1 MIYKN
6 KDIETN
12 INERGINLGNVDVT
26 LYTMDKATAS
36 IRIYLKKEV
45 KYDNETTL
53 EPVDLYTSKM
63 TPRLDIVA
71 EDGSIF
77 QYEKIDII
85 NPEIGLIS
93 YPVSNRVLRHIGQM
107 NVYVYLENQDT
118 KESVEVCSFYFDV
131 KNDGVTGAIG
141 KEIDVPTL
149 ETYVANVMSKNA
161 MGLLSDDYRKRL
173 ETEIKK
179 YIIDNN
185 KAFNLK
191 FEDLTRSEKDEL
203 MKNLTNQGLTDFR
216 IEDNSIS
223 NEKLVD
229 GTISPN
235 KTTFFDIKKSTN
247 LLNANRI
254 TFGKNIDSNGNIVS
268 DENRWISE
276 YIPMDSNEYI
286 SYTNGTHGLA
296 LYDENMN
303 FISRV
308 GIGNS
313 PYSAPNVSN
322 LKYIRIISSNDSSEL
337 MFNKGKILM
346 PYEKP
351 FGDVANLK
359 PEYISNVTPEKTTFI
374 SKVASNNLVN
384 PHTIQFDKNV
394 DSNGDIVDKP
404 NYWMSDFIPLKVNEQ
419 INYTKGVNAMAMFDE
434 NKKFIS
440 RVGVA
445 GTSYSNKY
453 AKNLNYIRFLSNTP
467 VGQMMINKGD
477 ALLPH
482 EEYQD
487 DKVLNSDIKIGLDNL
502 LNYKKSKNIFNK
514 NTVTFNKT
522 LDNNGAMT
530 DDADWLVSNK
540 IKAENKPVSFS
551 TENSVKWAVFDKND
565 VLLARSGKNANETTT
580 LNLDSIANADYFI
593 ISIVKTAKDNFM
605 MNYGTLVLP
614 YEDFG
619 YTLVSSEKYPIKI
632 SSDIVPK
639 TAGGTNNSPSNGQA
653 TVNNLVDSKQIYK
666 EDITSYTNGS
676 SNELYNTTNKSQI
689 DYIEIGAN
697 DLNLELEIAYVDDN
711 DNYQIASIVNPQDS
725 SKMPLSI
732 ENIISYGYP
741 NTDFLDYN
749 PAKKQY
755 KVAIKNLNFSNGFK
769 VTVKNNSELTINSSI
784 KIVGRYYV

>member
-1 MIYKN
+1 MADIYKT
-6 KDIETN
+6 KEIETN
-12 INERGINLGNVDVT
+12 INERGVNLGNVDVT
-26 LYTMDKATAS
+26 LYTMDKDTAAFK
-36 IRIYLKKEV
+36 IYLKREV
-45 KYDNETTL
+45 NYGNEKVYDSVN
-53 EPVDLYTSKM
+53 LYTADM
-63 TPRLDIVA
+63 TPRIDIVA
-71 EDGSIF
+71 ADGSVF
-77 QYEKIDII
+77 SNEPIDIVI
-85 NPEIGLIS
+85 PESGVIQYI
-93 YPVSNRVLRHIGQM
+93 VSDYVIRHAGKM
-107 NVYVYLENQDT
+107 DVYIYLEN
-118 KESVEVCSFYFDV
+118 KSESVQVANFYFYIEE
-131 KNDGVTGAIG
+131 DGVARRLG
-141 KEIDVPTL
+141 KEITGDLL
-149 ETYVANVMSKNA
+149 EDIVKNVMSGQL
-161 MGLLSDDYRKRL
+161 MELLSEDFREQLDR
-173 ETEIKK
+173 EIKEFLK
-179 YIIDNN
+179 INN
-185 KAFNLK
+185 KDFNLK
-191 FEDLTRSEKDEL
+191 FEDLTRDEKDEL
-203 MKNLTNQGLTDFR
+203 MKNLTNQGLADFR

-223 NEKLVD
+223 NNKIMDSTIKPEK
-229 GTISPN
+229 TS
-235 KTTFFDIKKSTN
+235 FFDVKKSSN
-247 LLNANRI
+247 LLDINKI
-254 TFGKNIDSNGNIVS
+254 TYNKNIDSAGNII
-268 DENRWISE
+268 DDNTRFISE

-322 LKYIRIISSNDSSEL
+322 LKYIRIISSNDSSKL

-639 TAGGTNNSPSNGQA
+639 TAGGTNNLQRRYH
-653 TVNNLVDSKQIYK
+653 I
-666 EDITSYTNGS
+666 
-676 SNELYNTTNKSQI
+676 LY
-689 DYIEIGAN
+689 
-697 DLNLELEIAYVDDN
+697 
-711 DNYQIASIVNPQDS
+711 
-725 SKMPLSI
+725 
-732 ENIISYGYP
+732 
-741 NTDFLDYN
+741 
-749 PAKKQY
+749 
-755 KVAIKNLNFSNGFK
+755 
-769 VTVKNNSELTINSSI
+769 
-784 KIVGRYYV
+784 